1 MDLPPIQSNAEDIT
15 FMLLLYGNVGSLAR
29 NCVRIGHSSSSSARD
44 SATADQTYRE
54 ASRYG
59 QCWAGF

>member
-1 MDLPPIQSNAEDIT
+1 MQSKAEEIT

-29 NCVRIGHSSSSSARD
+29 NCVRMGHSSSSSAND

-54 ASRYG
+54 ASR
-59 QCWAGF
+59 